1 MLAAPA
7 PLREVA
13 MLTGAV
19 DDLLPTAQLGALA
32 WREPPPAV
40 AVNLHGRGPQST
52 VALSALQPC
61 ILISYGNHGPVWD
74 GDLHEVRR

>member
-1 MLAAPA
+1 
-7 PLREVA
+7 

-52 VALSALQPC
+52 VALRALQPC